1 MLGHHPGTDGH
12 TYTGRQQRP
21 HLYTASRRKNPEND
35 GNVQID
41 FAVATN
47 GTRMAKL
54 QNLSPPRRKHS
65 KLCVRPIRI
74 AFLLVRPLLNSMLNM
89 KAAQTICMCYVDQ
102 K

>member
-21 HLYTASRRKNPEND
+21 RLYTASRGKNPEND

-54 QNLSPPRRKHS
+54 QNLSPPCRKHS

-74 AFLLVRPLLNSMLNM
+74 AFFLVRPQHS
-89 KAAQTICMCYVDQ
+89 AEFYVKYEGGANDLHVLC
-102 K
+102 